1 MCSKRVPSRVG
12 LSTPFQLSD
21 MKQQQKIIY
30 ANVYPNTINDGN
42 SQTSLLPIFSEG
54 GGTSVH
60 WLSIKITVLICLVKK
75 IYNEAIRGAYYLRI
89 CRKTLC

>member
-30 ANVYPNTINDGN
+30 ANVYLNTINDRD

-75 IYNEAIRGAYYLRI
+75 IYNEAIQGVYYLRI